1 MMHTTASKI
10 TMLRVAMIPVF
21 LVLAYTD
28 HRIIATVVFIL
39 ASLSDLLDGYIA
51 RHYNQVSNFG
61 KFMDPLA
68 DKILVL
74 SAMCFLVEK
83 GQMPGWVMAI
93 VLFREFAVSGLRL
106 VAAEKQH
113 VIAAAWSGKVK
124 TTCTMVG
131 LCFMLVFTQYPW
143 LNMLVSAVILITT
156 VYSGVEYFMKNK
168 DVLKD
173 AD

>member
-1 MMHTTASKI
+1 MNTTASKI

-28 HRIIATVVFIL
+28 HRIIATIVFIL
-39 ASLSDLLDGYIA
+39 ASLSDLLDGYVA

-143 LNMLVSAVILITT
+143 LDMLVSAVILITT
-156 VYSGVEYFMKNK
+156 VYSGAEYFYKNR
-168 DVLKD
+168 DVFRNVM
-173 AD
+173 

>member
-1 MMHTTASKI
+1 MNTTATKI
-10 TMLRVAMIPVF
+10 TLLRVALIPLF

-28 HRIIATVVFIL
+28 HRIVATAVFII

-68 DKILVL
+68 DKMLVL
-74 SAMCFLVEK
+74 AAMCFLVEK
-83 GQMPGWVMAI
+83 GQMPGWVAAI

-106 VAAEKQH
+106 VAAERQH
-113 VIAAAWSGKVK
+113 VIAAGWSGKVK

-131 LCFMLVFTQYPW
+131 LCFILVFTQYPW
-143 LNMLVSAVILITT
+143 LNTLVSAVILITT
-156 VYSGVEYFMKNK
+156 VYSGVEYFLKNK
-168 DVLKD
+168 DVFTD
-173 AD
+173 AES